1 MNALSSTLMFALQF
15 EAALLEQPLAAKA
28 RRERGVQTIAAIEQ
42 VVLKGAEPFRAA
54 LMTTT
59 GWSDAESSLRVLDA
73 SRSMTSRIGT
83 ALPSLFDEMDPQVL
97 VDLVQREVTD
107 EHLKSFLRLFQ
118 PEFGKPPDKQIR
130 ELWKMECLMEGAGTM
145 FSLSPSISKRFK
157 QSTEDTP
164 IDIALRQ
171 AGGAVIIGSGSFG
184 YMIPRL
190 TVQSV
195 APCVMPASMSVHDP
209 K

>member
-1 MNALSSTLMFALQF
+1 
-15 EAALLEQPLAAKA
+15 
-28 RRERGVQTIAAIEQ
+28 
-42 VVLKGAEPFRAA
+42 
-54 LMTTT
+54 
-59 GWSDAESSLRVLDA
+59 
-73 SRSMTSRIGT
+73 MTSRIGT

-130 ELWKMECLMEGAGTM
+130 ELWKMEYLIKGASTM
-145 FSLSPSISKRFK
+145 FKLRSSIYKRFK

-171 AGGAVIIGSGSFG
+171 AGGAVIIGPGSFG
-184 YMIPRL
+184 SMNPRL

-195 APCVMPASMSVHDP
+195 APCAMPASMSVHDP